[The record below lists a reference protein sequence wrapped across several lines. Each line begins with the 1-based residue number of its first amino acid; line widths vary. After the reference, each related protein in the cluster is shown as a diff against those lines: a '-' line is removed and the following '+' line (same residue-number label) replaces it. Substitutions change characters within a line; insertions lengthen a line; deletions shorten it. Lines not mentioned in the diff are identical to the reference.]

1 MTLKIQSPDGQAV
14 LAALITLAKKSDR
27 KLNLANAW
35 NELPAE
41 IPFDVTS
48 SEITEVL
55 QAYTSDSEICNPQ
68 PGKIAC
74 IFKDE
79 GNGEYRLTADDETCQ
94 ALQGAAGSYVT
105 PNSIP
110 GAEIFTYKEVQPESG
125 LLTDSGEKQPE
136 TLKTDSSSD
145 DQIAWMQNE
154 AADKAAFGASQA
166 NQSSMHSISSVSE
179 KNLDSI
185 ANQMSDEERKSTMD
199 SYPSYARFDQR
210 TQPGNYVPAS
220 EDEKQDQMHDAMQEA
235 AGLCVC
241 ACTTDHVD
249 DNFMDEQAAQS
260 MSANEQKPNAADDSQ
275 QDSNYGRLT
284 SEDMARIYKPDY
296 MSALSVASCQPESE
310 TAKAVDKAADASST
324 KALDTDE
331 SDMVLP
337 YETITTSDQAE
348 QSVQVEL
355 ANHAKKTEE
364 EAPHIENLNQSAA
377 SMQAAHD
384 QAKADSLAYDA
395 QDSSVKPLDAADH
408 EMVLPYETIAT
419 SEQAEQSVQV
429 ELANHAKKTEEE
441 APHIA
446 NLNQS
451 AASMQ
456 AARDEAKAS
465 SDINAAKMTALDE
478 ERTTNNDQENSTS
491 FKEAAFE
498 DASTEDQ
505 AFDASLMRGEDTV
518 YGSREEQE
526 LDACDVDFDPAQVQ
540 IKDANKPEA
549 LREQAYDM
557 HFEADSNPFNQA
569 QFQMYSEGR
578 NSEANLWAYD
588 FEQRSDGDK
597 TEGRFIDDEPIKVM
611 GLDENP
617 SAVWSCV
624 RDPQS
629 SVLDVDVEIETESEK
644 WDRLNDLWTDNA
656 KIDRKIKKAQ
666 DRITQQKR
674 KISDHLGQIER
685 DGSNAMKSLHESQI
699 RHNKKVIDRK
709 ERKIDKLQDQIVQN
723 TQQRI

>member
-110 GAEIFTYKEVQPESG
+110 GAEIFIYKEVQPESG
-125 LLTDSGEKQPE
+125 FLTDSGKKQPE

-145 DQIAWMQNE
+145 DQIARMQNE

-166 NQSSMHSISSVSE
+166 NQSSGHSISSVSE

-364 EAPHIENLNQSAA
+364 EAPRIENLNQSAA

-395 QDSSVKPLDAADH
+395 QDGSGKPLDAADH

-429 ELANHAKKTEEE
+429 ELANHAKKTKEE

-465 SDINAAKMTALDE
+465 SDINAAKMAALDE

-526 LDACDVDFDPAQVQ
+526 LDACNVDFDPAQVR
-540 IKDANKPEA
+540 IKDANEPEA

-597 TEGRFIDDEPIKVM
+597 TEERFIDDEPIKVM

-666 DRITQQKR
+666 DKITQQKR

>member
-1 MTLKIQSPDGQAV
+1 MTLKIQSPDGQTV
-14 LAALITLAKKSDR
+14 LAALITLAQKNDG

-35 NELPAE
+35 NEIPDV

-48 SEITEVL
+48 SEMTEVL
-55 QAYTSDSEICNPQ
+55 QAYASDSEICNPQ
-68 PGKIAC
+68 TGKIAC
-74 IFKDE
+74 IFRDE
-79 GNGEYRLTADDETCQ
+79 GNGEYRLTADDKTCQ
-94 ALQGAAGSYVT
+94 ALKGVSGSYVT

-110 GAEIFTYKEVQPESG
+110 GAEIFTYKEVQPEAD
-125 LLTDSGEKQPE
+125 LLTDSDEKQPE
-136 TLKTDSSSD
+136 TLKTDSSSN
-145 DQIAWMQNE
+145 DQIALMQNE
-154 AADKAAFGASQA
+154 AADKAAFGASKA

-179 KNLDSI
+179 KNLSSVAD
-185 ANQMSDEERKSTMD
+185 QMSDEERKSTMD

-210 TQPGNYVPAS
+210 NQPGNYVPAS

-241 ACTTDHVD
+241 ACTPDHVD
-249 DNFMDEQAAQS
+249 DNFMDEQAAKS
-260 MSANEQKPNAADDSQ
+260 MSADEQKTNAANDSL

-296 MSALSVASCQPESE
+296 MSALSVESSKPEQE
-310 TAKAVDKAADASST
+310 TAKATDAAADASST
-324 KALDTDE
+324 KALDADE

-377 SMQAAHD
+377 SMKQAHD
-384 QAKADSLAYDA
+384 QAHADSLADDA
-395 QDSSVKPLDAADH
+395 QDGSVKQLDAADP

-429 ELANHAKKTEEE
+429 ELADYAKKTEEE
-441 APHIA
+441 APHIE

-465 SDINAAKMTALDE
+465 FNAHAAKMAALDE
-478 ERTTNNDQENSTS
+478 EITIKNDPEDSVS
-491 FKEAAFE
+491 FTDAAFE

-505 AFDASLMRGEDTV
+505 AFDLSLMRGEDRV

-526 LDACDVDFDPAQVQ
+526 LDAYDVDFDTAQVQ
-540 IKDANKPEA
+540 VKDANEPEA
-549 LREQAYDM
+549 LREQAYDT

-588 FEQRSDGDK
+588 FEQRSDGYEAEERL
-597 TEGRFIDDEPIKVM
+597 TDDEPIKVM

-629 SVLDVDVEIETESEK
+629 SMLDVDVEIETESEK

-666 DRITQQKR
+666 DRITQQER